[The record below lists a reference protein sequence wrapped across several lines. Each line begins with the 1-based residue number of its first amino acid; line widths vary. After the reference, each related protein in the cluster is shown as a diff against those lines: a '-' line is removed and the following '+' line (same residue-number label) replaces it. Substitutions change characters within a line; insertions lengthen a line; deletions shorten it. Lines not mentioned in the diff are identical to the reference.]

1 MAVAELELTDWRR
14 EVGGLYAAVRAAADA
29 EAGHALWR
37 RGRDRLFREHAQSPL
52 PAQDP
57 LRETGLPYWPYDPAL
72 RFELAVVPNGSDG
85 DGGGDAGDG
94 DSYDDA
100 QLEIPTGGDEVTVLR
115 RIGHVDLPA
124 PLDASLDVWWMA
136 QYGGGLFVPLRD
148 GSAGD
153 TSYGGGRYLLDTAKS
168 ADLGPGRA
176 PGTIVVDLN
185 FAYHPS
191 CRYNPA
197 WVCPLAPPGN
207 TITAAVLAGERL

>member
-14 EVGGLYAAVRAAADA
+14 EVSRLYAAVRAAADP

-37 RGRDRLFREHAQSPL
+37 RGRDRLFREHEQSPL
-52 PAQDP
+52 PAGDS
-57 LRETGLPYWPYDPAL
+57 LRETGLRYWPYDPAM
-72 RFELAVVPNGSDG
+72 RFELVLVR
-85 DGGGDAGDG
+85 GGDDADPGADA
-94 DSYDDA
+94 DDR
-100 QLEIPTGGDEVTVLR
+100 LEIPTGDDEVTVLR
-115 RIGHVDLPA
+115 RIGHVALPA
-124 PLDASLDVWWMA
+124 PFDTRLDVWWMA

-148 GSAGD
+148 GSSGD

-176 PGTIVVDLN
+176 PDTIVVDLN

-207 TITAAVLAGERL
+207 TISAPVHAGERM